1 LRCDGG
7 SPCREPPCTAQ
18 PPLPE
23 RAEADIL
30 AALEG
35 YYRPEYLF
43 VLGQLQWEEIRRHL
57 ATLDEQIR
65 KLVGDI

>member
-1 LRCDGG
+1 MAVLPVENLRVLRNHRCQ
-7 SPCREPPCTAQ
+7 S
-18 PPLPE
+18 
-23 RAEADIL
+23 AEADIL

-35 YYRPEYLF
+35 DYRPEYLF